1 LLRSSAFVV
10 PIRLVTRPPDRKKS
24 FVASFMAAPK
34 AYQRYILGW
43 HGQKAIPKISLRVTN
58 PAPADVARP
67 AYGLHRVGTA
77 QEAHSSHWQ
86 RRAQAIRQ
94 TPTAAHVTADDRRVR
109 FVDHCDVWFAAGGG
123 ARRSGT
129 LLLLLSLRP
138 WKAGAYS
145 GSAPRPGTRVRV
157 RAGPTPC
164 NRAGTA
170 RTPRLTATSWGG
182 VALSPLLAGRIAPS
196 ILAAVRVLP
205 EPTPPMMAMRGLPL
219 SVCRVALAGRENGPT
234 VAGSRAARNCP
245 SIAQHQ
251 VVG

>member
-1 LLRSSAFVV
+1 
-10 PIRLVTRPPDRKKS
+10 
-24 FVASFMAAPK
+24 MAAPK

-182 VALSPLLAGRIAPS
+182 VALSPPLAGPS

>member
-1 LLRSSAFVV
+1 
-10 PIRLVTRPPDRKKS
+10 
-24 FVASFMAAPK
+24 VASFMAAPK